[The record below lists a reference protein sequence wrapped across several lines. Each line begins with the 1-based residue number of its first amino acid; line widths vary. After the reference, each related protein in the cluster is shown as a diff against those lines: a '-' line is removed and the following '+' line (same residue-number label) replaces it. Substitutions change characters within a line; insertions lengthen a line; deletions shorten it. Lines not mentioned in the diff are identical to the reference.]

1 MLGGG
6 RSCSIDDAGLI
17 VWAFGPNVYKGG
29 TMRRWALVST
39 GKEEPMHRI
48 IRIGWSALVVFFGV
62 ALPTWVSAQTFINWE
77 TYLRDPTHSSFN
89 NQATAIT
96 PANATALVPAWSWRA
111 GSSLLASPTVYNGR
125 IYIGAKNGVF
135 YALDEATGAVVWQRF
150 FGQTTKLTCLGGLGL
165 VATATVAVDPSTQV
179 PTVYVYSPDGNL
191 YALNA
196 GDGTI
201 VWSSNVF
208 TPSSTVNDY
217 FAWSSPAVINGMVYV
232 GISSN
237 CATPSVRGGVKAV
250 QQATGAPVATYF
262 SVPDGVGGAS
272 VWSSVA
278 VSTSGN
284 VLVTTGAPGQPQH
297 GDSVSVVSLDGQT
310 LAKLDIWTV
319 PESELVPDS
328 DFGGSPT
335 IFQANLGGTIT
346 PMVGAC
352 NKNGKYYALRID
364 NLAAGPVWTFQ
375 AGNAWNDPLGEAGG
389 GVTGGG
395 QCIAAAIWDGSRL
408 FVASNATMIG
418 DVSFGGSIR
427 ELDPATGAVIWNTG
441 LPDAVYG
448 SPTLNGAGM
457 IALAT
462 YEEGP
467 GPQAAYLIDASNG
480 SILKTISTSNS
491 STFAQPVFADEFLF
505 VASLSGKLT
514 AYKIGP

>member
-1 MLGGG
+1 MY
-6 RSCSIDDAGLI
+6 
-17 VWAFGPNVYKGG
+17 W
-29 TMRRWALVST
+29 
-39 GKEEPMHRI
+39 I
-48 IRIGWSALVVFFGV
+48 IRIVWSALVISLGG
-62 ALPTWVSAQTFINWE
+62 ALPSSVSAQINWE
-77 TYLRDPTHSSFN
+77 AYLHDPTHSSVN

-96 PANATALVPAWSWRA
+96 PVNATTLVPAWTWRA
-111 GSSLLASPTVYNGR
+111 GTNLYASPTVYNGR
-125 IYIGAKNGVF
+125 IYIGAKSGVF
-135 YALDEATGAVVWQRF
+135 SALDEATGAVVWKRSL
-150 FGQTTKLTCLGGLGL
+150 GVTPRLTCSLPGLI
-165 VATATVAVDPSTQV
+165 ATATVAVDPSTQV
-179 PTVYVYSPDGNL
+179 PTVYVYATDGKL

-196 GDGTI
+196 DDGAI
-201 VWSSNVF
+201 VWSSTVY
-208 TPSSTVNDY
+208 TPSRTVNDY
-217 FAWSSPAVINGMVYV
+217 FAWSSPTVINGIVYV
-232 GISSN
+232 GISSSCN
-237 CATPSVRGGVKAV
+237 NPSVRGGVAAF
-250 QQATGAPVATYF
+250 QQATGALIGTYF
-262 SVPDGVGGAS
+262 TVPDGEVGAS

-278 VSTSGN
+278 VSTNGN
-284 VLVTTGAPGQPQH
+284 ALVTTGSAGS
-297 GDSVSVVSLDGQT
+297 GDSQSIVRLDGQT

-319 PESELVPDS
+319 PEAESIPAG

-352 NKNGKYYALRID
+352 NKNGKYYALRLD

-375 AGNAWNDPLGEAGG
+375 AGNAWNDPVGEAGG

-408 FVASNATMIG
+408 FVASNGTTIG

-448 SPTLNGAGM
+448 SPTLNGAGD

-462 YEEGP
+462 FDEGP
-467 GPQAAYLIDASNG
+467 GQTAAYLVDASNG
-480 SILKTISTSNS
+480 NILKTISTSNV

-505 VASLSGKLT
+505 VATFGGKLT

>member
-1 MLGGG
+1 M
-6 RSCSIDDAGLI
+6 ST
-17 VWAFGPNVYKGG
+17 KGCNEEMGACFYRERG
-29 TMRRWALVST
+29 TMHW
-39 GKEEPMHRI
+39 I
-48 IRIGWSALVVFFGV
+48 IRIGWSALAVFFGV
-62 ALPTWVSAQTFINWE
+62 ALPSWVSAQTFINWE
-77 TYLRDPTHSSFN
+77 GYLHDPTHSSFN

-111 GSSLLASPTVYNGR
+111 GSNLLASPTVYNGL
-125 IYIGAKNGVF
+125 IYIGAKSGVF

-150 FGQTTKLTCLGGLGL
+150 LGQTPKLTCEGGPFGL
-165 VATATVAVDPSTQV
+165 AATATVAVDPSTQV
-179 PTVYVYSPDGNL
+179 PTVYAYSPDGNL

-232 GISSN
+232 GISSL
-237 CATPSVRGGVKAV
+237 CATPPVRGGVKAF
-250 QQATGAPVATYF
+250 QQATGAPIATYF
-262 SVPDGVGGAS
+262 SVPEGVVGAS

-278 VSTSGN
+278 VSPSGN
-284 VLVTTGAPGQPQH
+284 VLVTTGASPERSTEPG
-297 GDSVSVVSLDGQT
+297 DAVSVVRLDGQT

-319 PESELVPDS
+319 PQSELFPDS

-335 IFQANLGGTIT
+335 IFQANLGGTVT

-352 NKNGKYYALRID
+352 NKNGKYYALRLD

-375 AGNAWNDPLGEAGG
+375 AGNAWNDPVGEAGG

-408 FVASNATMIG
+408 FVASNGTTIG

-448 SPTLNGAGM
+448 SPTENGAGL
-457 IALAT
+457 IASAT
-462 YEEGP
+462 YDEGP
-467 GPQAAYLIDASNG
+467 GQTAAYLIDASNG
-480 SILKTISTSNS
+480 SILKTISTSNV
-491 STFAQPVFADEFLF
+491 STFAQPVFADDFLF
-505 VASLSGKLT
+505 VATFGGKLT

>member
-1 MLGGG
+1 
-6 RSCSIDDAGLI
+6 
-17 VWAFGPNVYKGG
+17 
-29 TMRRWALVST
+29 MRW
-39 GKEEPMHRI
+39 
-48 IRIGWSALVVFFGV
+48 IRGIGWSALVVFLGV
-62 ALPTWVSAQTFINWE
+62 ALPSLASAQTFINWE
-77 TYLRDPTHSSFN
+77 TYLHDPTHSSFN

-111 GSSLLASPTVYNGR
+111 TSLLASPTVYNGR

-150 FGQTTKLTCLGGLGL
+150 LGQTPTLTCKGGPFGL
-165 VATATVAVDPSTQV
+165 AATATVAVDPSTQV

-201 VWSSNVF
+201 VWSSNVYI
-208 TPSSTVNDY
+208 PSSTVNDY
-217 FAWSSPAVINGMVYV
+217 FAWSSPAVINGIVYL
-232 GISSN
+232 GISSH
-237 CATPSVRGGVKAV
+237 CAIPAVRGGVKAF

-262 SVPDGVGGAS
+262 SVPEGAVGAS
-272 VWSSVA
+272 VWSSLA
-278 VSTSGN
+278 VSPSGN
-284 VLVTTGAPGQPQH
+284 VLVTTGWKGPTEPG
-297 GDSVSVVSLDGQT
+297 DAVSVVRLDGQT

-352 NKNGKYYALRID
+352 NKNGKYYALRLD
-364 NLAAGPVWTFQ
+364 NLAAGPVWTLQ
-375 AGNAWNDPLGEAGG
+375 AGTPWNDPLGEAGG
-389 GVTGGG
+389 GVSGGG

-448 SPTLNGAGM
+448 SPSLNGAGI

-462 YEEGP
+462 YDEGP
-467 GPQAAYLIDASNG
+467 GQTAAYLIDASNG
-480 SILKTISTSNS
+480 SILKTISTSNV
-491 STFAQPVFADEFLF
+491 STFAQPVFADDFLF
-505 VASLSGKLT
+505 VATVGGRLT

>member
-1 MLGGG
+1 
-6 RSCSIDDAGLI
+6 
-17 VWAFGPNVYKGG
+17 
-29 TMRRWALVST
+29 
-39 GKEEPMHRI
+39 MHWI
-48 IRIGWSALVVFFGV
+48 IRIGWSALVVFLGV
-62 ALPTWVSAQTFINWE
+62 ALPSWVSAQTFINWE
-77 TYLRDPTHSSFN
+77 GYLHDPTHSSFN

-96 PANATALVPAWSWRA
+96 PANATALVPAWNWRA
-111 GSSLLASPTVYNGR
+111 GSSLYASPTVYNGR
-125 IYIGAKNGVF
+125 IYIGSKNGVF
-135 YALDEATGAVVWQRF
+135 YALDEATGAVVWERF
-150 FGQTTKLTCLGGLGL
+150 LGIAPQLTCAPLGL

-179 PTVYVYSPDGNL
+179 PIVYVYSPDGNL

-196 GDGTI
+196 GDGAI
-201 VWSSNVF
+201 VWSSNVY

-217 FAWSSPAVINGMVYV
+217 FAWSSPTVINGMIYV
-232 GISSN
+232 GISSM
-237 CATPSVRGGVKAV
+237 CATPLVRGGVKAF
-250 QQATGAPVATYF
+250 QQATGAPIATYF
-262 SVPDGVGGAS
+262 SVPDGAGGAS

-284 VLVTTGAPGQPQH
+284 VLVTTGATSERSTQP
-297 GDSVSVVSLDGQT
+297 GDSWSVVRLDGQT
-310 LAKLDIWTV
+310 LAKLDIWTL
-319 PESELVPDS
+319 PQSELIPDS

-375 AGNAWNDPLGEAGG
+375 AGNPWNSALGEAGG
-389 GVTGGG
+389 GGAGGG
-395 QCIAAAIWDGSRL
+395 QCIAAAIWDGSHL
-408 FVASNATMIG
+408 FVGSNGTTIG
-418 DVSFGGSIR
+418 DVPFGGSIR

-448 SPTLNGAGM
+448 SPTENGAGV

-462 YEEGP
+462 YDEGP
-467 GPQAAYLIDASNG
+467 GQTAAYLIDASNG
-480 SILKTISTSNS
+480 SILKTISTSNV

-505 VASLSGKLT
+505 VATIGGKLT